1 MKTSLHFEAPSDLSV
16 GTVRITCEGQEIAD
30 WVATPDNRTFQQD
43 NLKPGIY
50 SAEIGPAG
58 VAPQSVLFEIREG
71 QANTVMLPTFSA
83 LSSSGSNTSY
93 FDVGTQRAVS
103 DIPESIKVE
112 IITQPLGLSPD
123 RKQPLG
129 LYTGANFGPE
139 PPRPIDVSPVR
150 RRITIALS
158 EEARGREAFDTF
170 RGKSKMELL
179 SGRLEIE
186 IPTDPARDQ
195 WAGHRVRLSA
205 AIENVRVERC
215 LLPLYK
221 GGTRIT
227 IAAPAPAPADIE
239 FSIVPVD
246 PKLRALVRTL
256 DAGTSAEAKA
266 VRDDVLGKEDPSILL
281 AESADPWAAIL
292 VGLLAIRFPDVFHPI
307 DTNWAEALVER
318 AGWAFDTHVIRAS
331 QALSAASSSSR
342 EVQANAVARAVAHLA
357 NAQVAGSP
365 YYRCTNQL
373 FAELAGGVA
382 SYLKT
387 NIKGVDEGA
396 TRKFDRLYSRWSRE
410 LPLQRGAGSTFT
422 WLARDQVALKERNV
436 LVPYRNPSGRLRG
449 RDSTIIFEGQVGAG
463 QIAII
468 SAGPNVFPPSLWS
481 KHSSLSMPNE
491 EPGGDVPRFAL
502 SRIPALQRPS
512 GPKNDPNKGRFGGQ
526 SSRDGF
532 RLISA
537 FERTSSPN
545 WVTITLTVEA
555 YSSAKLGLGLGDFVW
570 FALHP
575 TFSPPVLKVSFR
587 GNRARLRVQAF
598 GGFTVGVWVPAVGV
612 ELESDL
618 ALLPD
623 APRIIQT
630 R

>member
-16 GTVRITCEGQEIAD
+16 GTVRITGDGRDIAD
-30 WVATPDNRTFQQD
+30 WVATPDNRTFEQED
-43 NLKPGIY
+43 LKPGIY

-71 QANTVMLPTFSA
+71 QANTVLLPTFSA
-83 LSSSGSNTSY
+83 LSLSGSNTSF
-93 FDVGTQRAVS
+93 FDIETQRAVS
-103 DIPESIKVE
+103 DIPDSIKVE
-112 IITQPLGLSPD
+112 IIAQPLGLSPD
-123 RKQPLG
+123 GEQVSGLQLG
-129 LYTGANFGPE
+129 TTIEPE
-139 PPRPIDVSPVR
+139 TSRPVDVSTVR

-186 IPTDPARDQ
+186 IPTDPAGDP

-205 AIENVRVERC
+205 AIENVRIERC

-227 IAAPAPAPADIE
+227 ISPPAFAPADLEIG
-239 FSIVPVD
+239 ILPVN
-246 PKLRALVRTL
+246 PKLRALVRAL
-256 DAGTSAEAKA
+256 DAGTSAEAVA
-266 VRDDVLGKEDPSILL
+266 IRDDVLGNNPSILL
-281 AESADPWAAIL
+281 AEGADPWAAIL
-292 VGLLAIRFPDVFHPI
+292 VGLLAIRFPGVFQPI
-307 DTNWAEALVER
+307 QTVWADRLAEQ

-331 QALSAASSSSR
+331 HALSAASSLSR
-342 EVQANAVARAVAHLA
+342 EAQADAVAQAVADLA

-365 YYRCTNQL
+365 YYRYTNQL
-373 FAELAGGVA
+373 FAELTGGVA
-382 SYLKT
+382 SYLKAHAES
-387 NIKGVDEGA
+387 VDDA
-396 TRKFDRLYSRWSRE
+396 VRRKFDRLYSRWCRE

-436 LVPYRNPSGRLRG
+436 LVPHRNPSGRLRG
-449 RDSTIIFEGQVGAG
+449 KDSTIVFEGQVGAG

-468 SAGPNVFPPSLWS
+468 SAGPNLFQRSL
-481 KHSSLSMPNE
+481 LSE
-491 EPGGDVPRFAL
+491 ESALSQPAKEARGDVPRFAL
-502 SRIPALQRPS
+502 ADMPALQRPP
-512 GPKNDPNKGRFGGQ
+512 GPKNDPNKGRFGGEA
-526 SSRDGF
+526 SRDGF
-532 RLISA
+532 RLTSA
-537 FERTSSPN
+537 FEEGSSRS

-555 YSSAKLGLGLGDFVW
+555 DSSASLGLGDFVW

-587 GNRARLRVQAF
+587 ANRARLRVQAW
-598 GGFTVGVWVPAVGV
+598 GGFTVGVWVPAAGV

-618 ALLPD
+618 ALIPN
-623 APRIIQT
+623 APKVIQT

>member
-16 GTVRITCEGQEIAD
+16 GTVRITGEGQEIAD
-30 WVATPDNRTFQQD
+30 WIATPDNRTFQQD

-71 QANTVMLPTFSA
+71 RANTVMLPTFSA

-93 FDVGTQRAVS
+93 FDTETQRAVS

-112 IITQPLGLSPD
+112 TITQPLGLSPD
-123 RKQPLG
+123 GKQAFG
-129 LYTGANFGPE
+129 LHPETNIDPE
-139 PPRPIDVSPVR
+139 PLRPIDVSPIH

-170 RGKSKMELL
+170 HGKLKMELL

-227 IAAPAPAPADIE
+227 TAVPASAPADLEI
-239 FSIVPVD
+239 SIMPVD

-256 DAGTSAEAKA
+256 DAGTSAEAVA

-281 AESADPWAAIL
+281 AEGADPWAAIL

-307 DTNWAEALVER
+307 DTNWADGLVER
-318 AGWAFDTHVIRAS
+318 ARWAFDTHVIRAS
-331 QALSAASSSSR
+331 QALSAASSSSQ
-342 EVQANAVARAVAHLA
+342 EVQADAVARAVAHLA

-365 YYRCTNQL
+365 YYRSTNQL
-373 FAELAGGVA
+373 FAELAGGIA
-382 SYLKT
+382 SYLRT
-387 NIKGVDEGA
+387 NREGVSEGA
-396 TRKFDRLYSRWSRE
+396 TRKFDRLYGRWCRE

-436 LVPYRNPSGRLRG
+436 LVPHRNPSGRLRG

-463 QIAII
+463 HIAII
-468 SAGPNVFPPSLWS
+468 SAGPNVFQPLLWSEHSALSQRIEEASGKAPPS
-481 KHSSLSMPNE
+481 
-491 EPGGDVPRFAL
+491 AL
-502 SRIPALQRPS
+502 SHMPALQRPP
-512 GPKNDPNKGRFGGQ
+512 GPEDDPNKGRFGGQ
-526 SSRDGF
+526 PSRDGF

-537 FERTSSPN
+537 FEQASSPN

-555 YSSAKLGLGLGDFVW
+555 NSSAKVGVGDFVW

-587 GNRARLRVQAF
+587 GNRARLRVQAR
-598 GGFTVGVWVPAVGV
+598 GGFTVGVWVPVAGV